1 MKENKKRILYMV
13 TVPFSAHI
21 FFPGQLQFLRENGY
35 EVHLAAAP
43 SPEEELRRIASQ
55 EGIEAH
61 FVPLEREIALKRDL
75 LGLFS
80 TWQLMRQLR
89 PNIVNLGTPKA
100 GLIGGLAA
108 AVSGVPI
115 RIYTLHGL
123 RLETAR
129 GPKRYILLWMERLAC
144 ACAHQVICVSPS
156 LRKRAIQLHLL
167 PAHKAIV
174 LKQGSCNGIDA
185 QKFSLPDSKR
195 EIIQLR
201 EKLKIPEAAQVVG
214 FVGRLVR
221 DKGIT
226 ELVSAF
232 EQLYSKDSKLYLLL
246 LGDYEEGDPVSFG
259 VRDIVRTHP
268 NIITTGFVQD
278 TSLYYQLMDVLA
290 FPTYREGFGN
300 VALEAGATGVP
311 VVASNA
317 TGAIDAVIDG
327 VSGLTVPVKNTNALS
342 AALNHILQNKH
353 LAHQLGEGGRQR
365 VLQDFRALDM
375 WQALDSLYTNQ
386 IDKTMHDRKKMKRLK
401 SFWSI
406 GAIIIL
412 CFYYVKYSN
421 PNSSSIKV

>member
-13 TVPFSAHI
+13 TVPFSARI
-21 FFPGQLQFLRENGY
+21 FFPGQLRFLQENGY

-43 SPEEELRRIASQ
+43 TPEEDLRQTAFQ
-55 EGIEAH
+55 EGVEAH

-80 TWQLMRQLR
+80 TWQLIRQIR

-108 AVSGVPI
+108 LLSGVPI

-123 RLETAR
+123 RLETAK
-129 GPKRYILLWMERLAC
+129 GPKRHVLLWMERLAC

-156 LRKRAIQLHLL
+156 LRERAIQLKLL

-174 LKQGSCNGIDA
+174 LHHGSCNGIDA
-185 QKFSLPDSKR
+185 QKFSLPKSKR
-195 EIIQLR
+195 DVIQLR
-201 EKLKIPEAAQVVG
+201 KKLGIPEAAQIIG

-232 EQLYSKDSKLYLLL
+232 ERLHAKNNNLYLLL
-246 LGDYEEGDPVSFG
+246 LGDYEEGDPVPLG
-259 VRDIVRTHP
+259 VRDIISTHP
-268 NIITTGFVQD
+268 NIVTTGFVQD
-278 TSLYYQLMDVLA
+278 TSSYYQLMDVLA

-300 VALEAGATGVP
+300 VALEAGATEVP

-317 TGAIDAVIDG
+317 TGVIDAVIDG
-327 VSGLTVPVKNTNALS
+327 VTGLTVPVKDANALG
-342 AALNHILQNKH
+342 AALNNILQNKD
-353 LAHQLGEGGRQR
+353 LACQLGQGG
-365 VLQDFRALDM
+365 
-375 WQALDSLYTNQ
+375 
-386 IDKTMHDRKKMKRLK
+386 
-401 SFWSI
+401 
-406 GAIIIL
+406 
-412 CFYYVKYSN
+412 
-421 PNSSSIKV
+421 